1 MERIVYFDGVCNVCN
16 ASVQF
21 IIKRDKKARFKFAPL
36 QGVNGQK
43 ILEKLNKDN
52 TEFDTF
58 ILSENDKIYQK
69 STAAL
74 RVIKELSGLW
84 PLLYGFIIIPAF
96 IRDFF
101 YGLIA
106 GNRYRLFGKKESCM
120 VPTPEI
126 KSRFLT

>member
-21 IIKRDKKARFKFAPL
+21 ILKRDKNRKFKFAPL
-36 QGVNGQK
+36 QGKSGQE
-43 ILEKLNKDN
+43 ILNRFNMK
-52 TEFDTF
+52 TSSFDTF
-58 ILSENDKIYQK
+58 LLFENGKIFQK

-74 RVIKELSGLW
+74 KVIRHLNGLW
-84 PLLYGFIIIPAF
+84 PLLYAFIIVPPF

-106 GNRYRLFGKKESCM
+106 RNRYRLFGKRESCM
-120 VPTPEI
+120 IPTPEI
-126 KSRFLT
+126 RSRFLD